1 VVGVTILAVLVLF
14 NVWFWTG
21 ISVAGTVNPPEP
33 SLLVGSVG
41 ESVITLDD
49 YFSGGRVFIGLAVG
63 IVGTVAPWMITDSV
77 IGD

>member
-1 VVGVTILAVLVLF
+1 
-14 NVWFWTG
+14 
-21 ISVAGTVNPPEP
+21 
-33 SLLVGSVG
+33 
-41 ESVITLDD
+41 VITLDD